1 MQQFQE
7 FTLQIYL
14 YNCTSIRIKKKR
26 IRTNL
31 RVHQQEIEVYIH
43 TMSQYTAV
51 KKKNLRYNNRYW
63 LEKHAWNI
71 KQKSNIQDSIYSV
84 YIYAYI
90 HTENVWKNTKEVGTT
105 LLELCEC
112 DYDEYVLTL

>member
-31 RVHQQEIEVYIH
+31 RVHQQEIKVYIH
-43 TMSQYTAV
+43 TMSHYTAV
-51 KKKNLRYNNRYW
+51 KKK
-63 LEKHAWNI
+63 KP
-71 KQKSNIQDSIYSV
+71 
-84 YIYAYI
+84 
-90 HTENVWKNTKEVGTT
+90 EV
-105 LLELCEC
+105 
-112 DYDEYVLTL
+112 